1 MRRHRRFLTL
11 DANGVLLAIALGVI
25 ILLFG
30 GNYGSVFLLE
40 LFLFLLLSALVTNY
54 GRVKKEGIG
63 VYEEAR
69 GWRNVLS
76 NGSVPAI
83 VAFVY
88 FLNTPFNA
96 IPSKFLALVYVASVC
111 AITADKF
118 ASEIGI
124 LNGYPLM
131 LLTMK
136 KVQKGVSGGV
146 TLLGTGASLF
156 GAAIIA
162 VSSLLLSVPLTYVVI
177 ACASGFIGNLVDSIF
192 GFLEEQGI
200 GNKYTSNFA
209 CSLAASV
216 VCLLLLYSFAYV
228 VH

>member
-1 MRRHRRFLTL
+1 MRRHRSFLTL
-11 DANGVLLAIALGVI
+11 DANGVLLAIALGVM
-25 ILLFG
+25 ILFFG
-30 GNYGSVFLLE
+30 RNYGLIFLLE
-40 LFLFLLLSALVTNY
+40 LFLFLLLSALVTNF

-63 VYEEAR
+63 VYEAAR

-76 NGSVPAI
+76 NGSVPVMA
-83 VAFVY
+83 AFVY
-88 FLNTPFNA
+88 FLNASFSFMPN
-96 IPSKFLALVYVASVC
+96 SQLAMIYVAGVC

-146 TLLGTGASLF
+146 TLLGIGASLL

-162 VSSLLLSVPLTYVVI
+162 ASSLFLSVPLTYVIV

-209 CSLAASV
+209 CALAASI
-216 VCLLLLYSFAYV
+216 VCLLILRSFP
-228 VH
+228 